1 MGSLVPLELKIVG
14 LASQQSVITSG
25 AEDKEKP
32 RFSVRVKAMARPQTL
47 VKWSSY

>member
-25 AEDKEKP
+25 AEDKEKTYI
-32 RFSVRVKAMARPQTL
+32 FSESQTYGQTANTSQ
-47 VKWSSY
+47 VV